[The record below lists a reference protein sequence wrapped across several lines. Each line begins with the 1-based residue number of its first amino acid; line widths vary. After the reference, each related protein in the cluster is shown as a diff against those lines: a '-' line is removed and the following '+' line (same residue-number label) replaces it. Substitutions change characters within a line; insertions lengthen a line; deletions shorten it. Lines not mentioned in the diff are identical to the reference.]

1 MNTSSPTRFTRRRVL
16 ATAAS
21 LPLAA
26 TLLAP
31 RGTWAQTNACPALLN
46 HRFNRLQDDAPQSLC
61 QYAGRVLLVVN
72 TASRC
77 GYTPQ
82 YEGLEKLHAR
92 FASRGLVVLGFPANN
107 FGAQEPG
114 SNEQIAAFCFNTF
127 GVRFPMFAKSDVI
140 GPQANPLHRTG
151 APDRPGAALELPQ
164 VPDRPPRQHRAELC
178 QRRRARKPD
187 ADGSGR
193 ARARGLK
200 DGSSGSATRRAP
212 AARGSPRQRSP
223 ARQSRST

>member
-1 MNTSSPTRFTRRRVL
+1 MNTSSLTRFTRRRVL

-140 GPQANPLHRTG
+140 GPQANPLHRELARLTG
-151 APDRPGAALELPQ
+151 QAPRWNFHKYLID
-164 VPDRPPRQHRAELC
+164 
-178 QRRRARKPD
+178 RRASTVLSFASDVAPESPTLT
-187 ADGSGR
+187 AAVER
-193 ARARGLK
+193 ALAG
-200 DGSSGSATRRAP
+200 
-212 AARGSPRQRSP
+212 
-223 ARQSRST
+223 